1 MSYDALFS
9 PIKLRGLELK
19 NRVVL
24 PGMNTKMVKD
34 KHDVGEDLPAYHA
47 ARAAGGCGLNIVELV
62 SICPECHA
70 YLYLGLYNEH
80 HRDELR
86 KVTDAIHAA
95 GGKAGVQIWHGG
107 FVPEEFFDKT
117 NKLETPDTLTVERIH
132 EIVKQFGYSAKLA
145 VEAGFDALEFHGA
158 HTYLPH
164 EFMNPSLNKRTD
176 EYGNQSL
183 ENRCRFN
190 LEVIREMRKNMPED
204 MPLLMRLDAI
214 DEMLPAVTTQ
224 DETVQFIN
232 WAAEAGVDAIDLSRG
247 NARSLA
253 TVYEVPPYNL
263 EPGFNMDNIAAI
275 KARVNIPV
283 IGVGRI
289 VDPALADQLIREGKI
304 DMVAVGRAQ
313 LADPEWCNKSKEG
326 REAEIRR
333 CIGCTEGCYD
343 KVIDPKAKHITCTR
357 NPALCLEYKG
367 LPKAETAKNVMVIGA
382 GIGGL
387 MAAEYLKAR
396 GHNPTVYEATDA
408 PGGHFVLAGKAPKK
422 QAFTDAE
429 LHELA
434 VDLKIRK
441 DAHALVLGQLVF
453 IQPVPDVGVDEV
465 RAAHGVA
472 LVRDC
477 PRAAGELAVGLEN
490 LLVPGAQLMP
500 LRTVV
505 HEVHTE
511 LRRDE
516 AERCAHLRAVA
527 DKDDLA
533 VFKPLARRQV
543 LADRAQVADLLRGVV
558 IVAHAVDDRDR
569 ARLGK
574 LHDRAV
580 LDDARHHDI
589 DKL

>member
-34 KHDVGEDLPAYHA
+34 KNDVGEDLPAYHA

-80 HRDELR
+80 HRDQLR

-95 GGKAGVQIWHGG
+95 GGKAAVQIWHGG

-232 WAAEAGVDAIDLSRG
+232 WPPRPVLMRSTCPAAMPAASRPCTKCRPTTWSR
-247 NARSLA
+247 AS
-253 TVYEVPPYNL
+253 TWITSPPS
-263 EPGFNMDNIAAI
+263 
-275 KARVNIPV
+275 R
-283 IGVGRI
+283 
-289 VDPALADQLIREGKI
+289 
-304 DMVAVGRAQ
+304 RA
-313 LADPEWCNKSKEG
+313 
-326 REAEIRR
+326 
-333 CIGCTEGCYD
+333 
-343 KVIDPKAKHITCTR
+343 
-357 NPALCLEYKG
+357 
-367 LPKAETAKNVMVIGA
+367 
-382 GIGGL
+382 
-387 MAAEYLKAR
+387 
-396 GHNPTVYEATDA
+396 
-408 PGGHFVLAGKAPKK
+408 
-422 QAFTDAE
+422 
-429 LHELA
+429 
-434 VDLKIRK
+434 
-441 DAHALVLGQLVF
+441 
-453 IQPVPDVGVDEV
+453 
-465 RAAHGVA
+465 
-472 LVRDC
+472 
-477 PRAAGELAVGLEN
+477 
-490 LLVPGAQLMP
+490 
-500 LRTVV
+500 
-505 HEVHTE
+505 
-511 LRRDE
+511 
-516 AERCAHLRAVA
+516 
-527 DKDDLA
+527 
-533 VFKPLARRQV
+533 
-543 LADRAQVADLLRGVV
+543 
-558 IVAHAVDDRDR
+558 
-569 ARLGK
+569 
-574 LHDRAV
+574 
-580 LDDARHHDI
+580 
-589 DKL
+589 

>member
-34 KHDVGEDLPAYHA
+34 KNDVGEDLPAYHA

-80 HRDELR
+80 HRDQLR
-86 KVTDAIHAA
+86 KITDAIHAA

-232 WAAEAGVDAIDLSRG
+232 WAAEAGVDAIDLSRRLG
-247 NARSLA
+247 RTVVRARSA
-253 TVYEVPPYNL
+253 RC
-263 EPGFNMDNIAAI
+263 AAVI
-275 KARVNIPV
+275 IRAVAARAAAVHRAV
-283 IGVGRI
+283 VRTLGRGLCLL
-289 VDPALADQLIREGKI
+289 DGQI
-304 DMVAVGRAQ
+304 D
-313 LADPEWCNKSKEG
+313 LP
-326 REAEIRR
+326 IRR
-333 CIGCTEGCYD
+333 HGQH
-343 KVIDPKAKHITCTR
+343 AHLHLITQ
-357 NPALCLEYKG
+357 LQKL
-367 LPKAETAKNVMVIGA
+367 
-382 GIGGL
+382 
-387 MAAEYLKAR
+387 
-396 GHNPTVYEATDA
+396 
-408 PGGHFVLAGKAPKK
+408 
-422 QAFTDAE
+422 
-429 LHELA
+429 
-434 VDLKIRK
+434 VD
-441 DAHALVLGQLVF
+441 VV
-453 IQPVPDVGVDEV
+453 DVGVGDLGYVHQTAPAV
-465 RAAHGVA
+465 RQAHKRAKLRDTGDGT
-472 LVRDC
+472 LHNCSDFHLHTVRFSLLNHSC
-477 PRAAGELAVGLEN
+477 RKKSSHRA
-490 LLVPGAQLMP
+490 
-500 LRTVV
+500 
-505 HEVHTE
+505 
-511 LRRDE
+511 
-516 AERCAHLRAVA
+516 
-527 DKDDLA
+527 
-533 VFKPLARRQV
+533 
-543 LADRAQVADLLRGVV
+543 
-558 IVAHAVDDRDR
+558 
-569 ARLGK
+569 
-574 LHDRAV
+574 
-580 LDDARHHDI
+580 
-589 DKL
+589 